1 MKKHNSNYTFSRIP
15 SVVRPRSVFDRSRT
29 YKTAFDSG
37 YLIPFYIDEI
47 LPGDTIASLSVTAFS
62 RLSTPIVPFMDNLW
76 MDFHFFFVPNR
87 LVWSNWVRFCGEQD
101 NPDDSTDYLLPQVD
115 INAKVGVGSIYD
127 YLGVPSGKKGF
138 RINALPLRAINLI
151 WNTFYR
157 DENLQDSVAVPMGD
171 GPDSMA
177 TYTLLKRGKRKSNQF
192 ASALPWPQKG
202 PGVEMQIGG
211 SAPVYGDGNTLR
223 LTNGASNGRFQLCG
237 NGAADFGLHAGNA
250 HGDTPVSSTPTSSQ
264 NAYGLF
270 GVPTKSQL
278 GDLSS
283 GLYADLSSASAVT
296 INSLREAFQV
306 QKWYEQLARGGSRY
320 QELLLSMFGTDA
332 GDARLQRPEYLG
344 GGTIPIQVHS
354 VAQTSASTKDLYT
367 GEPTTPQGNLAAY
380 GVAGGSG
387 IGFSKSFVEHGF
399 VIGFVS
405 VRGDQNFQQG
415 LDRFWSR
422 RTKFDFY
429 WPAFAHL
436 GEVGILNKEIYLQ
449 GENNP
454 VDDQIFGYQER
465 WYEYRYGTSLI
476 TGKLRSGVTGSLDVW
491 HLAQNFANLPVLNEE
506 FVQENVPVSRVIA
519 VQDEP
524 QFIFD
529 SVIKCRHARV
539 MPTYSVP
546 GLVDHF

>member
-1 MKKHNSNYTFSRIP
+1 MKKHNSNYTFSRVP

-47 LPGDTIASLSVTAFS
+47 LPGDTIANLNVTAFS

-101 NPDDSTDYLLPQVD
+101 NPDDSTDYLLPQVN
-115 INAKVGVGSIYD
+115 INLPVGVGSIYD
-127 YLGVPSGKKGF
+127 YLGIPSGTKGY

-157 DENLQDSVAVPMGD
+157 DENLQDSVSVPMDD
-171 GPDSMA
+171 GPDQMIN
-177 TYTLLKRGKRKSNQF
+177 YTLLKRGKRKSNQF

-202 PGVEMQIGG
+202 PGVELQIGG
-211 SAPVYGDGNTLR
+211 SAPVYGDGNVLA
-223 LTNGASNGRFQLCG
+223 LHNGTSKSYIVG
-237 NGAADFGLHAGNA
+237 NGTTSGLRAYAGTN
-250 HGDTPVSSTPTSSQ
+250 PVSTSPTATSPSSV
-264 NAYGLF
+264 NGLL
-270 GVPTKSQL
+270 GVAPKTALS
-278 GDLSS
+278 GDQTS

-296 INSLREAFQV
+296 INALREAFQV

-354 VAQTSASTKDLYT
+354 VAQTSASTGDL
-367 GEPTTPQGNLAAY
+367 TPQGNLAAY

-399 VIGFVS
+399 VIGLVS
-405 VRGDQNFQQG
+405 VRGDQTFQQG

-449 GENNP
+449 GNGSP
-454 VDDQIFGYQER
+454 DDDKIFGYQER

-476 TGKLRSGVTGSLDVW
+476 TGKMRSGVNGSLDVW
-491 HLAQNFANLPVLNEE
+491 HLAQNFASLPKLNDE
-506 FVQENVPVSRVIA
+506 FVVENVPVNRVLA
-519 VQDEP
+519 VQNEP

>member
-1 MKKHNSNYTFSRIP
+1 MKKHNSNYTFSRVP

-47 LPGDTIASLSVTAFS
+47 LPGDTIANLNVTAFS

-76 MDFHFFFVPNR
+76 MDFHFYFVPNR
-87 LVWSNWVRFCGEQD
+87 LVWTNWQRFCGEQD

-115 INAKVGVGSIYD
+115 IIANVGVGSIYD

-157 DENLQDSVAVPMGD
+157 DENLQDSVDVPMDD
-171 GPDSMA
+171 GPDSMD

-202 PGVEMQIGG
+202 PGVELQIGG
-211 SAPVYGDGNTLR
+211 SAPVYGDGNVLA
-223 LTNGASNGRFQLCG
+223 LHNGQGKSYIVG
-237 NGAADFGLHAGNA
+237 NGTTSGLRVYSGTN
-250 HGDTPVSSTPTSSQ
+250 PVATSGTATSPGSV
-264 NAYGLF
+264 NGLL
-270 GVPTKSQL
+270 GVATKDALIGEQT
-278 GDLSS
+278 S

-296 INSLREAFQV
+296 INALREAFQV

-344 GGTIPIQVHS
+344 GGTIPIQIHA
-354 VAQTSASTKDLYT
+354 VAQTSASDSSTQVF
-367 GEPTTPQGNLAAY
+367 GTPQGNLAAF

-405 VRGDQNFQQG
+405 VRGDQTFQQG

-449 GENNP
+449 GENSP
-454 VDDQIFGYQER
+454 DDDKIFGYQER
-465 WYEYRYGTSLI
+465 WYEYRYGTSLV
-476 TGKLRSGVTGSLDVW
+476 TGKLRSGVDGTLDYW
-491 HLAQNFANLPVLNEE
+491 HLAQHFENLPQLNEE
-506 FVQENVPVSRVIA
+506 FVVENVPVQRVQA
-519 VQDEP
+519 VLNEP

>member
-1 MKKHNSNYTFSRIP
+1 MKKHNSNYTFSRVP

-47 LPGDTIASLSVTAFS
+47 LPGDTIANLNVTAFS

-76 MDFHFFFVPNR
+76 MDFHFYFVPNR
-87 LVWSNWVRFCGEQD
+87 LVWSNWQRFCGEQD
-101 NPDDSTDYLLPQVD
+101 NPADSTDYLLPQVD
-115 INAKVGVGSIYD
+115 INANVGVGSIYD

-157 DENLQDSVAVPMGD
+157 DENLQDSVDVPMDD
-171 GPDSMA
+171 GPDPMA

-202 PGVEMQIGG
+202 PGVELQIGG
-211 SAPVYGDGNTLR
+211 SAPVYGDGNV
-223 LTNGASNGRFQLCG
+223 LTFSNGVGKSYIVGSGTTSGMRLYSG
-237 NGAADFGLHAGNA
+237 TNPVAISSSATSPGSVNGL
-250 HGDTPVSSTPTSSQ
+250 
-264 NAYGLF
+264 L
-270 GVPTKSQL
+270 GVAPKSA
-278 GDLSS
+278 LSGEQTS

-296 INSLREAFQV
+296 IDALREAFQV

-354 VAQTSASTKDLYT
+354 VAQTSATDFAQLQSL
-367 GEPTTPQGNLAAY
+367 TPQGNLAAY

-387 IGFSKSFVEHGF
+387 IGFTKSFVEHGF

-405 VRGDQNFQQG
+405 VRGDQTFQQG

-449 GENNP
+449 GENSE
-454 VDDQIFGYQER
+454 DDDKIFGYQER
-465 WYEYRYGTSLI
+465 WYEYRYGTSLV
-476 TGKLRSGVTGSLDVW
+476 TGKLRSGVSGSLDIW
-491 HLAQNFANLPVLNEE
+491 HLAQHFANLPVLNHE
-506 FVQENVPVSRVIA
+506 FVVENVPVNRVLA
-519 VQDEP
+519 VQTEP